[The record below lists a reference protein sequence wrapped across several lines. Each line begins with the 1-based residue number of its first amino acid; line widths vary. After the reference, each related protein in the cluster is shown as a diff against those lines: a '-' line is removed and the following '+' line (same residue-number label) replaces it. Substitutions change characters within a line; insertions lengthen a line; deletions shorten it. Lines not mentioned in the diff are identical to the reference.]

1 MTVHS
6 ITWYM
11 MECCANM
18 LNKYLA
24 LRFYVMFFKV
34 ISPFSDQVFSNRL
47 TIFARSSILDVWQ
60 VSWFCS
66 LFGNNF
72 PFSQQLCHFISWVFD
87 NIYFS
92 FPYLFQE
99 SMVLFQL
106 RLTYLHYFE
115 LSLTV
120 IYYSLYES
128 RIKSFEI
135 PKRGKTKQNNN
146 SNNDNNNTK

>member
-1 MTVHS
+1 MVRKHVLLFSLFSKYVEKMVTWTWLCTVLLD
-6 ITWYM
+6 IWWNM
-11 MECCANM
+11 LECCANM

-120 IYYSLYES
+120 I
-128 RIKSFEI
+128 
-135 PKRGKTKQNNN
+135 
-146 SNNDNNNTK
+146 